1 MLEQHLIVLSII
13 HNVFFLSIVVYTTL
27 HIHEV
32 SAECAPM
39 ICHLEHHRPDKNC
52 FRYYRMEVSPDLF
65 GTWTLRRSWGR
76 IGTKGRD
83 CLVSYSHEDQA
94 SVVRARLVRVK
105 QRKGYVLL
113 PEQMN
118 LPFDLF
124 EAP

>member
-1 MLEQHLIVLSII
+1 
-13 HNVFFLSIVVYTTL
+13 
-27 HIHEV
+27 
-32 SAECAPM
+32 M
-39 ICHLEHHRPDKNC
+39 ICHLEHHRPEKNC

-83 CLVSYSHEDQA
+83 SLVSYSDKDQA
-94 SVVRARLVRVK
+94 AVARARLVRAK

>member
-1 MLEQHLIVLSII
+1 VCIMQ
-13 HNVFFLSIVVYTTL
+13 Y
-27 HIHEV
+27 IHEV
-32 SAECAPM
+32 SAERAPM

-52 FRYYRMEVSPDLF
+52 FRYYRMEVTPDLF

-83 CLVSYSHEDQA
+83 CLVSYLDEDQA
-94 SVVRARLVRVK
+94 SVARLRLVRAK

-113 PEQMN
+113 TEQMN